1 MSIHTQHDIE
11 HNIGIWGYAFG
22 YFASYV
28 PYSMLTKAVSSGLWN
43 PNLGPVDGLKLL
55 PPTALASFVG
65 MVGFIWAMG
74 WLRHASKL
82 QIGSLAIPF
91 PTMWTFLSGLCTSGI
106 IATTTLAY
114 TFTGSSIVFMMLL
127 MRGGVLVIA
136 PVVDALTGRHVRW
149 NSWIALL
156 LSLAALLVAFSDGIN
171 TTMSAIAAV
180 DVTLYLLFYFVRLRL
195 MSRLAKN
202 TSPGANV
209 RYFVEEQLVA
219 APALVLLLCLVALF
233 GQGAMPETIRAGFS
247 DMLTGDYLAIALI
260 IGLCSQGTG
269 IFGGL
274 ILLDARE
281 NSFCVPVNRA
291 SSILAGLVA
300 SYGLVWLYNS
310 RQPSGHEWAGAA
322 FILLA
327 IGFLSYSTIKKAL
340 GK

>member
-1 MSIHTQHDIE
+1 MSVHPQHDVE
-11 HNIGIWGYAFG
+11 SNLGIWGYAFG
-22 YFASYV
+22 YFACYV
-28 PYSMLTKAVSSGLWN
+28 PYSLLTKAVSSGLWN
-43 PNLGPVDGLKLL
+43 PTIGSVDGLKLL
-55 PPTALASFVG
+55 PPTALASFLG
-65 MVGFIWAMG
+65 MVAFLWAMG
-74 WLRHASKL
+74 WVRHASTL
-82 QIGSLAIPF
+82 RIGSWSIPF
-91 PTMWTFLSGLCTSGI
+91 PTLWTFLSGLCTSGI

-156 LSLAALLVAFSDGIN
+156 LSLAALLVAMADGIN
-171 TTMSAIAAV
+171 TTLTLIATI
-180 DVTLYLLFYFVRLRL
+180 DVILYLLFYFVRLRL

-202 TSPGANV
+202 TAPQANI

-219 APALVLLLCLVALF
+219 APALVLFLCILAVFANGDVAV
-233 GQGAMPETIRAGFS
+233 AVRAGFS
-247 DMLTGDYLAIALI
+247 DMVTGDYLAVAVV

-291 SSILAGLVA
+291 SSILAGLIA
-300 SYGLVWLYNS
+300 SYGLVWLYNT
-310 RQPSGHEWAGAA
+310 RVPSGHEWTGAA
-322 FILLA
+322 LILAA
-327 IGFLSYSTIKKAL
+327 IGFLSYSTIRKAL
-340 GK
+340 RR